1 MRWAVVNNSTVA
13 RRAALAGTLIALL
26 AGCAELGVVGDG
38 TTVSWGPPNEGVLVD
53 GARLPL
59 AGDGFFVP
67 PRWAARGTQWG
78 SDELIDTIA
87 FVGRAVSAAHPGSR
101 LAVGDLSIAGGGK
114 SKHHRSHQTGR
125 DVDLVLFARNA
136 AGKPVELTEMRRFGA
151 DGKSV
156 GGGEPLWFDAERTW
170 TVVRALVEAP
180 GPGVAN
186 IFLYAPLRDLVLD
199 HARASGA
206 PDAIVDLA
214 GQALAQPS
222 DSAPHDDHLHV
233 RIYCSP
239 SDASC
244 TDYAW
249 RKPPKKGRTIAAEED
264 IAGEMAA
271 RPRIGSMLHF
281 RPKW

>member
-1 MRWAVVNNSTVA
+1 MRPVLATVVAV
-13 RRAALAGTLIALL
+13 LA

-59 AGDGFFVP
+59 EGEGFVVP

-78 SDELIDTIA
+78 ADELIDTIA
-87 FVGRAVSAAHPGSR
+87 HVGRVVSAAHPGSR
-101 LAVGDLSIAGGGK
+101 LVVGDLSIEGGGK

-125 DVDLVLFARNA
+125 DVDLVLFAKTA

-151 DGKSV
+151 DGKTV
-156 GGGEPLWFDAERTW
+156 GGGEPLVFDAERTW

-186 IFLYAPLRDLVLD
+186 IFIYAPLRDLVLD
-199 HARASGA
+199 HARGSGV

-222 DSAPHDDHLHV
+222 DSAPHDDHMHV
-233 RIYCSP
+233 RIYCSATDAGC
-239 SDASC
+239 SDY
-244 TDYAW
+244 TW
-249 RKPPKKGRTIAAEED
+249 RTPPKKPRPIAAEED
-264 IAGEMAA
+264 IAAEMSE

-281 RPKW
+281 RARW